1 MIVKESPNMPLE
13 VSSLQGNFQMT
24 KSEGMMLL
32 SKNQVELDF
41 QLVTPQLPQ
50 ELLPQRCHSMSVQ
63 IIPPIGEPKV
73 TKTTHQ
79 LIKTKSMRVI

>member
-13 VSSLQGNFQMT
+13 VSSMQGNFQMT

-50 ELLPQRCHSMSVQ
+50 ELLP
-63 IIPPIGEPKV
+63 
-73 TKTTHQ
+73 
-79 LIKTKSMRVI
+79 